1 MRRIRLSGKYDD
13 IEKKQRFPSNSIS
26 NQKYSTWNFIPL
38 VLFNQFK
45 FFFNL
50 FFLFVSIS
58 QCFESL
64 RVGFLFTFL
73 APLVFVLM
81 LTMAKEGYDDFHRY
95 QRDKVMN
102 QKIYKKI
109 DNKSKV
115 TVECRAEDMKV
126 GDIIVVHS
134 NERVP
139 ADLVLLYTTDKA
151 GTVFIR
157 TDQLDGETDWKVRRP
172 IQST

>member
-1 MRRIRLSGKYDD
+1 MRLIKLNGAQKGRYM
-13 IEKKQRFPSNSIS
+13 SNSIS
-26 NQKYSTWNFIPL
+26 NQKYSVLNFIPL

-50 FFLFVSIS
+50 FFLIVSFS
-58 QCFESL
+58 QFFEAL

-81 LTMAKEGYDDFHRY
+81 LTMAKEGYDDYQRF

-102 QKIYKKI
+102 LKPYKKI
-109 DNKSKV
+109 DHVTKM
-115 TVECRAEDMKV
+115 TVECTGQDLRV
-126 GDIIVVHS
+126 GDIVIVGS

-157 TDQLDGETDWKVRRP
+157 TD
-172 IQST
+172 